1 MFVEVKQPS
10 IKVRMDCDTY
20 YFTAKLPATRMD
32 ASHHSPIPA
41 FVTIADMTGSIT
53 EQGLLTFLLAR
64 VIILARPTPW
74 KGNYDA
80 LDHERK
86 VV

>member
-1 MFVEVKQPS
+1 
-10 IKVRMDCDTY
+10 
-20 YFTAKLPATRMD
+20 
-32 ASHHSPIPA
+32 
-41 FVTIADMTGSIT
+41 MTGSIT

-86 VV
+86 VVKIIQKVLLTFFARMTTLKYFSALSFADRMFQS